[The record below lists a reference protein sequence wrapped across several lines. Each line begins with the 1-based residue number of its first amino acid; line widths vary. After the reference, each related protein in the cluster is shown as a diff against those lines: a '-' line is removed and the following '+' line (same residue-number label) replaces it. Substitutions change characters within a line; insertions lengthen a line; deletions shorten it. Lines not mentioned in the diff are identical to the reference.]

1 MVKPPEAGT
10 TDDVTV
16 LLRAWSAG
24 DEDAARQLAPV
35 IYAKLKQIARH
46 CMAHER
52 KGHTLQP
59 TALVNEA
66 FLCLFKAQGL
76 DWQDRAHF
84 FALSARMMRRILI
97 SYSVARGSGKRE
109 GGART
114 IPLDDGL
121 LASQQS
127 SLELLELNQALEK
140 LARFDARKAQM
151 VELHFFGGLSF
162 EETAAALNV
171 SVRTIRRDWAFV
183 KAWLAREMGRGAET
197 ESSMAASF
205 GE

>member
-10 TDDVTV
+10 TDDVTM

-76 DWQDRAHF
+76 ELNDRAHF

-97 SYSVARGSGKRE
+97 SYSIARQSSKRE
-109 GGART
+109 GAAKSIPLEDTVIASRPRT
-114 IPLDDGL
+114 I
-121 LASQQS
+121 
-127 SLELLELNQALEK
+127 EFLELNRALEK
-140 LARFDARKAQM
+140 LECYDARKAQM

-162 EETAAALNV
+162 EETAAVLKV
-171 SVRTIRRDWAFV
+171 SVRTVRRDWVFV
-183 KAWLAREMGRGAET
+183 KSWLAREMGKET
-197 ESSMAASF
+197 